1 MHAGNKDAVA
11 IVVGGA
17 FCCYLRIFC
26 QALELSEMSDFDRGH
41 VLSRKTVSGDYS
53 LEMFGT
59 RGKVRDK

>member
-1 MHAGNKDAVA
+1 
-11 IVVGGA
+11 
-17 FCCYLRIFC
+17 
-26 QALELSEMSDFDRGH
+26 MSDFDRGH